1 MILNNSP
8 ISQFEYK
15 NRTFFVKRDDL
26 LDKNLN
32 GNKARKLAFY
42 LDHDF
47 QEIDTIISYGGNQ
60 SNLMYSL
67 SCLAKLKNWQ
77 FIYYT
82 RSLSKTVKDSKQ
94 SNLELS
100 LENGMQLIELN
111 KEYDQFTTNLA
122 TTSNQLIIRQGALQ
136 IEAEYG
142 IKQLAKEINKWAEL
156 NHLESINIFLPSGT
170 GSTAFFLQKHLDNHQ
185 VITTNCVGSR
195 DYLIQ
200 QMSSINYDNSKLPM
214 VIDNKQYRFT
224 TPYEELLAIIR
235 EINKVS
241 QIKFDLIY
249 DPVGWKILIE
259 NLSTIKGTILYL
271 HCGGLTGNYSM
282 QQRYNYLKNKSATS
296 QKTLK

>member
-1 MILNNSP
+1 MMILNNSP
-8 ISQFEYK
+8 VSQFKYR
-15 NRTFFVKRDDL
+15 NHTFFVKRDDL
-26 LDKNLN
+26 LDKNFN

-42 LDHDF
+42 LDNDF
-47 QEIDTIISYGGNQ
+47 PVINTIISYGGNQ

-82 RSLSKTVKDSKQ
+82 RPLSKTVKDSKHN
-94 SNLELS
+94 NLELS
-100 LENGMQLIELN
+100 LKNGMQLIELD
-111 KEYDQFTTNLA
+111 KEYNQFTSSLC
-122 TTSNQLIIRQGALQ
+122 TTSNQLLICQGALQ

-142 IKQLAKEINKWAEL
+142 IKQLAKEINKWAVL

-170 GSTAFFLQKHLDNHQ
+170 GTTAFFLQKYLDKHQ

-195 DYLIQ
+195 DYLIE
-200 QMSSINYDNSKLPM
+200 QMSSINYDNSKLPV
-214 VIDNKQYRFT
+214 VIDNKQYRFA
-224 TPYEELLAIIR
+224 TPYEELLTTIR

-241 QIKFDLIY
+241 QIEFDLIY
-249 DPVGWKILIE
+249 DPVGWKILLE
-259 NLSTIKGTILYL
+259 NLETIKGSILYL

-296 QKTLK
+296 

>member
-15 NRTFFVKRDDL
+15 NHTFFVKRDDL
-26 LDKNLN
+26 LDKNFN

-42 LDHDF
+42 LKHDF

-82 RSLSKTVKDSKQ
+82 RSLSKTVKNNKY

-100 LENGMQLIELN
+100 IKNGMQLIELD
-111 KEYDQFTTNLA
+111 KEYSHF
-122 TTSNQLIIRQGALQ
+122 TSNLTTTPNQLVIHQGALQ
-136 IEAEYG
+136 KEAECG
-142 IKQLAKEINKWAEL
+142 IKQLAAEINTWAEL
-156 NHLESINIFLPSGT
+156 NHLENINVFLPSGT
-170 GSTAFFLQKHLDNHQ
+170 GTTAFFLQKYLDKHQ

-195 DYLIQ
+195 NYLIE
-200 QMSSINYDNSKLPM
+200 QMNSINYDNSKLPV
-214 VIDNKQYRFT
+214 VIDNKQYRFA
-224 TPYEELLAIIR
+224 TPYKELLNLILK
-235 EINKVS
+235 INKVS

-249 DPVGWKILIE
+249 DPVGWRILLE
-259 NLSTIKGTILYL
+259 NLKIIKGTILYL

-282 QQRYNYLKNKSATS
+282 LQRYNYLKNKSATF
-296 QKTLK
+296 KNLK

>member
-26 LDKNLN
+26 LDKNFN

-42 LDHDF
+42 LEHDF
-47 QEIDTIISYGGNQ
+47 EEIDTIISYGGNQ

-82 RSLSKTVKDSKQ
+82 RSLSKTVKNNKY

-100 LENGMQLIELN
+100 IKNGMQLIELG
-111 KEYDQFTTNLA
+111 KEYSQFTSNL
-122 TTSNQLIIRQGALQ
+122 TTTPNQLIIHQGALQ
-136 IEAEYG
+136 KEAEYG
-142 IKQLAKEINKWAEL
+142 IKQLTAEINTWAEL
-156 NHLESINIFLPSGT
+156 NHLENINVFLPSGT
-170 GSTAFFLQKHLDNHQ
+170 GTTAFFLQKYLDKHK

-195 DYLIQ
+195 NYLIE
-200 QMSSINYDNSKLPM
+200 QMNSINCNNSQLPVIFDNQ
-214 VIDNKQYRFT
+214 QYRFA
-224 TPYEELLAIIR
+224 TPYKELLNLIL

-241 QIKFDLIY
+241 QIEFDLIY
-249 DPVGWKILIE
+249 DPVGWKILLE
-259 NLSTIKGTILYL
+259 NLKTIKGTILYV

-282 QQRYNYLKNKSATS
+282 LQRYNYLNNKSATS
-296 QKTLK
+296 